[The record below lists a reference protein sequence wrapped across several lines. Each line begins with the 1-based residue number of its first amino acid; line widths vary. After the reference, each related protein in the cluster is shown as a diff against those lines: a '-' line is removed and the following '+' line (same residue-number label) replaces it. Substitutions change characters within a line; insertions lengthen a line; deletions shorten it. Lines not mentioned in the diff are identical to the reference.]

1 MDASARVM
9 RRASFMG
16 PSFRVRSANVFVFM
30 TLMVPRAANPALT
43 SR

>member
-16 PSFRVRSANVFVFM
+16 PSFRVRSVKLFM
-30 TLMVPRAANPALT
+30 APMVPGAANPALT

>member
-1 MDASARVM
+1 MDASAKVM

-16 PSFRVRSANVFVFM
+16 PSFRVRSANVFM
-30 TLMVPRAANPALT
+30 ALMVARAANPALT

>member
-16 PSFRVRSANVFVFM
+16 PSFRVRSVDVFM
-30 TLMVPRAANPALT
+30 ALMLATAANPALT
-43 SR
+43 GC